1 MVTNSIGTSVGFVE
15 PPGTT
20 IRPSAPPLGAR
31 SMGWGDRLGLAKLA
45 LQRAHP
51 ITRLAED
58 HGVSRKFVYE
68 QQHHAEAAIERAFE
82 PESLPE
88 GFLGW
93 LPVTRSWIERTILS
107 TALEGHGSIRGI
119 CEHVESM
126 TSRSVSE
133 GYVCGV
139 LRDAAARARVIN
151 DSQDLSGIHEG
162 AHDEIFSQRTPVLT
176 GVEPAST
183 FIYLLEP
190 ARSRDEVAW
199 WAVLTEK
206 RERQGLSLAVSILAK
221 PACWSDAASGLRA
234 GVKATFPD
242 IDLRGDVFHVQAEV
256 SEMMTYL
263 ENRAYARLGHLEDEE
278 RKMARAKKRSAGKGR
293 SKRLALARERAR
305 DAMALFDEMVVLAG
319 WWKEQIQLIGPDL
332 PHRQEL
338 YDWLIHE
345 METRAWR
352 SHRIG
357 PVVTYLKN
365 QRDSLLAFVPEI
377 QCGLKQIAQ
386 DLQVSLALVDVVYH
400 QFALDPDDPR
410 QDVAQCRLAEEAP
423 EKTDAIVEAIAD
435 LLDRVLRASSAVEN
449 INSILRGYFFLRR
462 SIGHAFLDLLR
473 FYLNHRR
480 FRRSERPERVGKSP
494 RELLTGQTHA
504 HWLELLGYP
513 PVTLQN

>member
-1 MVTNSIGTSVGFVE
+1 MVTTSIGTPVGSVEFSGST
-15 PPGTT
+15 P
-20 IRPSAPPLGAR
+20 RPSPIPLGAR
-31 SMGWGDRLGLAKLA
+31 SMGWGDRLDLAKQA
-45 LQRAHP
+45 IQRVHP
-51 ITRLAED
+51 ITRLAEA

-68 QQHHAEAAIERAFE
+68 QQRHAESALERAFE
-82 PESLPE
+82 PESFPE

-139 LRDAAARARVIN
+139 LRDAAARARAIN

-162 AHDEIFSQRTPVLT
+162 AHDEIFSQRMPVLT

-190 ARSRDEVAW
+190 SASRDEVAW
-199 WAVLTEK
+199 WAALTEK
-206 RERQGLSLAVSILAK
+206 RERQGLDLAVSI
-221 PACWSDAASGLRA
+221 SDAASGLRA

-242 IDLRGDVFHVQAEV
+242 IDLRGDVFHAQAEV

-305 DAMALFDEMVVLAG
+305 DAMTLFDEMVVLAG

-332 PHRQEL
+332 AHRQEL

-377 QCGLKQIAQ
+377 QRGLKQIAQ
-386 DLQVSLALVDVVYH
+386 DMQVSLALVDVVYL

-423 EKTDAIVEAIAD
+423 EKTDALVEAVAD

-462 SIGHAFLDLLR
+462 SIGPAFLDLLR

-513 PVTLQN
+513 PVALQN

>member
-1 MVTNSIGTSVGFVE
+1 MVTTSIGTPDVLVE
-15 PPGTT
+15 SLRSTGRACPPG
-20 IRPSAPPLGAR
+20 LGAR
-31 SMGWGDRLGLAKLA
+31 SMPWGDRLDLAKQA
-45 LQRAHP
+45 LQRVEP
-51 ITRLAED
+51 ITGLAEA

-68 QQHHAEAAIERAFE
+68 QQRRAQAAIERAFE
-82 PESLPE
+82 PESVPE

-93 LPVTRSWIERTILS
+93 LPVTRGWIDRLIVS
-107 TALEGHGSIRGI
+107 TALDGHGSVRGI
-119 CEHVESM
+119 CQHVDSI
-126 TSRSVSE
+126 THRSVSE

-139 LRDAAARARVIN
+139 LSAAAARAREIN
-151 DSQDLSGIHEG
+151 DSQDLSGIHAG
-162 AHDEIFSQRTPVLT
+162 AHDEIFSQRIPVLT

-199 WAVLTEK
+199 WAALAEK
-206 RERQGLSLAVSILAK
+206 HERQGLDLAISI
-221 PACWSDAASGLRA
+221 SDAARGLRA
-234 GVKATFPD
+234 GVKAAFPNAE
-242 IDLRGDVFHVQAEV
+242 LRGDVFHAQMEV
-256 SEMMTYL
+256 SEMMEYL

-278 RKMARAKKRSAGKGR
+278 RKMARAKERGDGKGR

-305 DAMALFDEMVVLAG
+305 EAVGLFDEMSVLTG

-332 PHRQEL
+332 AHRQEL
-338 YDWLIHE
+338 YDWLVHE
-345 METRAWR
+345 METRAER

-365 QRDSLLAFVPEI
+365 QRDSLLAFVVEI
-377 QCGLKQIAQ
+377 QRGLKQIAEEFH
-386 DLQVSLALVDVVYH
+386 VSPVLVDLVYH

-423 EKTDAIVEAIAD
+423 EQTDAIVEAIAD

-462 SIGHAFLDLLR
+462 SIGPAFLDLLR

-494 RELLTGQTHA
+494 RELLTGQTHT

-513 PVTLQN
+513 PVALQN